1 MLTGCRLKP
10 AAIAGDLKKAFLL
23 IRINEED
30 RNAMTFHKIKDR
42 EVLETVV
49 LGFIGVMF
57 RLSKS
62 PFALEGNIKH
72 HLEEYDQDQP
82 QTVMELK

>member
-1 MLTGCRLKP
+1 MKP

-23 IRINEED
+23 IRINEDD

-62 PFALEGNIKH
+62 PFVLEVNIKH